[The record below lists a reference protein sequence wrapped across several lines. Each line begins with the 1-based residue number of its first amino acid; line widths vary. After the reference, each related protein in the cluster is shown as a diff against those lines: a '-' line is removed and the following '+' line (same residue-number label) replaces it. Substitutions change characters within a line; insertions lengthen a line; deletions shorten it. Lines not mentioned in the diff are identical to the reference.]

1 MNTTILTS
9 EQKLNIIE
17 VIENGIEDNKSVAE
31 LLNVSASQVS
41 SVRYWFTRNGVTY
54 KNNIQNQI
62 NQANEKAKNLN
73 ALYSKLK
80 NDFKNVSGSGKQEA
94 RELMVQYISNA
105 KKSGLKNGKIATLP
119 SNTWAIEDLIYNNV
133 SKRFKY
139 VACERESAVFVEMV
153 NKMNKYGN
161 HNNAILGSLSD
172 VIYNAQENEFDHIIA
187 DYCGVLSSFKDEL
200 IHACSKNVVKVGG
213 TIAVTTL
220 KARNK
225 SEFVSK
231 LNHFKSELSGLD
243 CENNDNETAIKMF
256 FKSLAAITNFEV
268 VEEFTYCDTT
278 PMMLVILKRTK

>member
-41 SVRYWFTRNGVTY
+41 SVRYWFTRNGITY

-153 NKMNKYGN
+153 SKMNKYGN

-225 SEFVSK
+225 SGFVSK

>member
-41 SVRYWFTRNGVTY
+41 SVRYWFTRNGITY

-200 IHACSKNVVKVGG
+200 LHACSKNVVKVGG